1 MARTLTEPVTLRH
14 GAVIPNRIA
23 MAPMQTSS
31 GLRDGYASDETIDY
45 YAARSQAAGLLISE
59 FHYVSENGGP
69 CYHPGYPEQLAA
81 YSDTH
86 IDSLRRLATALKKD
100 GNKAVLQI
108 HHGGYQAVGR
118 AISGE
123 DVLAVSGGDYPF
135 LRYPVRE
142 MTEAEIEDIIA
153 DFGRAAARAI
163 KAGFDGVE
171 IHGAN
176 HYLLQQFFSA
186 TSNRRTDRWG
196 GSLEAR
202 MRFPLAVVDEVMR
215 VVKEE
220 APADFIVGYRISPDE
235 IHGEQ
240 VGYTYRESTRL
251 VAEIVKRELDYIH
264 LSLWDGYASGPAGA
278 DEAYAALFRRVLDDE
293 TKLIVVGNVF
303 SEEAAADAV
312 AGYGDL
318 IAVGR
323 GTLVDPQF
331 AAKVMAGRG
340 DEIRHEI
347 TPDALDDVAWTSG
360 LFEAFTRADAMGL
373 PPLPGGESI
382 RHLHTG
388 RYDMKGLFRK

>member
-1 MARTLTEPVTLRH
+1 
-14 GAVIPNRIA
+14 
-23 MAPMQTSS
+23 
-31 GLRDGYASDETIDY
+31 
-45 YAARSQAAGLLISE
+45 
-59 FHYVSENGGP
+59 
-69 CYHPGYPEQLAA
+69 
-81 YSDTH
+81 
-86 IDSLRRLATALKKD
+86 
-100 GNKAVLQI
+100 
-108 HHGGYQAVGR
+108 
-118 AISGE
+118 
-123 DVLAVSGGDYPF
+123 
-135 LRYPVRE
+135 
-142 MTEAEIEDIIA
+142 
-153 DFGRAAARAI
+153 
-163 KAGFDGVE
+163 
-171 IHGAN
+171 
-176 HYLLQQFFSA
+176 
-186 TSNRRTDRWG
+186 
-196 GSLEAR
+196 

-278 DEAYAALFRRVLDDE
+278 DESYAALFRRVLDDE

-340 DEIRHEI
+340 EEIRHEI

-360 LFEAFTRADAMGL
+360 LFEAFTREDAMGL

-388 RYDMKGLFRK
+388 RYDMKVLFRK

>member
-1 MARTLTEPVTLRH
+1 MTRTLTEPVTLRH
-14 GAVIPNRIA
+14 GAVITNRIA

-31 GLRDGYASDETIDY
+31 GRRNGFVSDETIDY
-45 YAARSQAAGLLISE
+45 YAARSQAAGLLITE

-69 CYHPGYPEQLAA
+69 CYNPGYPEQLAA
-81 YSDTH
+81 YSDAH
-86 IDSLRRLATALKKD
+86 LDGLRRLAAALKKD

-118 AISGE
+118 ALSGE

-142 MTEAEIEDIIA
+142 MTEVEIEDVIA
-153 DFGRAAARAI
+153 DFGRATRRAI
-163 KAGFDGVE
+163 EAGFDGVE

-215 VVKEE
+215 VVDEQ
-220 APADFIVGYRISPDE
+220 APDGFIVGYRISPEELHDD
-235 IHGEQ
+235 Q
-240 VGYTYRESTRL
+240 AGYTYRESMQL
-251 VAEIVKRELDYIH
+251 VAEIVRRGLDYIH
-264 LSLWDGYASGPAGA
+264 LSLWHGYASGPADT
-278 DEAYAALFRRVLDDE
+278 DESYAALFRRVLDDE

-303 SEEAAADAV
+303 SEEAAADAI
-312 AGYGDL
+312 ANYGDL

-323 GTLVDPQF
+323 GTLVDPRF
-331 AAKVMAGRG
+331 AAKVMDGRG

-347 TPDALDDVAWTSG
+347 TPEALAETAWTSG
-360 LFEAFTRADAMGL
+360 LHEAFTRGDALGL
-373 PPLPGGESI
+373 QPLPGGESI